1 MYQTSEDR
9 RNRLRY
15 EGLYALSSRVYT
27 VRTSQHL
34 RSSEGLKPQERL
46 LYLPLTPMS
55 VVFVHSRQDEQKSNQ
70 KSTALKGDIL
80 TMSGDPSKGN
90 HPWSKREPYLTSR
103 SAPPAGAF
111 KETAL
116 EGNRRR
122 RKRKKKLGGICS
134 HRSTL
139 CTWVPTVWSTE
150 TTKNGAV
157 ELV

>member
-1 MYQTSEDR
+1 MRVCT
-9 RNRLRY
+9 RY
-15 EGLYALSSRVYT
+15 HHVCTLCVHHSTYAPQRGSSPKSVC
-27 VRTSQHL
+27 
-34 RSSEGLKPQERL
+34 L